1 MMYLKVHPHKWK
13 AFANISNLKK
23 LTTLKDSVSEEDLLE
38 ESNKSQEK
46 KSKKKQIIQD
56 NKAIVEKE
64 NVKAESI

>member
-1 MMYLKVHPHKWK
+1 MAKNNGYGNLGLKISMMYLKVHPHKWK

-46 KSKKKQIIQD
+46 KSKKK
-56 NKAIVEKE
+56 
-64 NVKAESI
+64 